1 MPSILDIFK
10 STPKQGSG
18 GYSEHP
24 KEVPKESPKEEVKE
38 GATITGAKAILGRKK
53 QIDDAISEA
62 GG

>member
-1 MPSILDIFK
+1 MASIQDTSK
-10 STPKQGSG
+10 EPETGSG

-24 KEVPKESPKEEVKE
+24 KDPLKVEEPAKKE
-38 GATITGAKAILGRKK
+38 GATVTGLKAILGRKK